1 MRIMHLS
8 DLHIGKKIHGFSML
22 ADQKYILDRI
32 CEIARN
38 QKPQAVIIAGD
49 IYDQSVPSAEA
60 VSMFDIFLAEMSKI
74 ADHIFIISGNHDS
87 AERIA
92 FGHKIMSKSGVH
104 LSPVFDGNV
113 RPMELEDEYGKIC
126 FYMLPFIMLH
136 EARQIFAQAAKEN
149 NPENPELPE
158 IKSYNDIAITAVS
171 RMEVNRE
178 CRNVLIT
185 HQFVTGAKECE
196 SEDIIS
202 VGGADNVN
210 ADVFEP
216 FDYVALGHLHG
227 PQHIERDSIRYCGT
241 PLKYSFSE
249 KDHKKTLTMLEI
261 GRKNAG
267 EYAEIKINEIP
278 LVPLHD
284 MREIKGK
291 YDELMLRE
299 NYINTNKED
308 YLHIILTDENDV
320 PDGMARLRSVYPN
333 AMLLDYDNQR
343 TKNIPGLQQLAASR
357 SKSGLQLLEELYK
370 MINGSEMD
378 GNQIEFAKEIFDDI
392 GKDHQ
397 EGK

>member
-1 MRIMHLS
+1 M
-8 DLHIGKKIHGFSML
+8 
-22 ADQKYILDRI
+22 
-32 CEIARN
+32 
-38 QKPQAVIIAGD
+38 
-49 IYDQSVPSAEA
+49 
-60 VSMFDIFLAEMSKI
+60 
-74 ADHIFIISGNHDS
+74 
-87 AERIA
+87 
-92 FGHKIMSKSGVH
+92 
-104 LSPVFDGNV
+104 
-113 RPMELEDEYGKIC
+113 
-126 FYMLPFIMLH
+126 
-136 EARQIFAQAAKEN
+136 
-149 NPENPELPE
+149 
-158 IKSYNDIAITAVS
+158 
-171 RMEVNRE
+171 
-178 CRNVLIT
+178 
-185 HQFVTGAKECE
+185 
-196 SEDIIS
+196 
-202 VGGADNVN
+202 N